1 MLDGAGYKESRQ
13 LRYGEAMERAVE
25 GARRA
30 AGERVKFAQPRP
42 LFAALDL
49 GTNNCRLLVARPT
62 RQGFHVVDAFSRI
75 IRLGEGLSSTGALSE
90 AAIERALEA
99 LAVCAAKIR
108 RRKVAGVRAVATE
121 ACRQA
126 SNGDEFLERAYLR
139 TGISLEV
146 ISPKEEAALTLS
158 GCAPLLDPK
167 RRHALVFDIG
177 GGSTEV
183 SHLRVMPSADSCR
196 LSPLAFA
203 SLPYGVVTLVERFG
217 AAAGTRD
224 GYHAIVEEVET
235 ELDKSFDLDALQSE
249 MRNGHLQMLGSSG
262 TVTTLTGM
270 HLRLPRYDRRR
281 VDGATLGRNS
291 IDNIVEQI
299 LAMTP
304 GERAGHPCI
313 GPQRAEFVVSGCAV
327 LAALCRRFP
336 VPRLRVAD
344 RGVREGILLSLMR
357 RPGTPLPIEVKEMVR
372 A

>member
-1 MLDGAGYKESRQ
+1 MERAIDGAGRS
-13 LRYGEAMERAVE
+13 GRAR
-25 GARRA
+25 ARLD
-30 AGERVKFAQPRP
+30 KTRP

-49 GTNNCRLLVARPT
+49 GTNNCRLLVAKQT
-62 RQGFHVVDAFSRI
+62 HHGFHVVDAFSRI

-90 AAIERALEA
+90 AAIERALDA
-99 LAVCAAKIR
+99 LAVCAGKIR
-108 RRKVAGVRAVATE
+108 RRKVTALRAVATE

-126 SNGDEFLERAYLR
+126 SNGEEFLERVYLR
-139 TGISLEV
+139 TGLSLEV
-146 ISPKEEAALTLS
+146 ISAKEEAALTLS
-158 GCAPLLDPK
+158 GCAPLLDPN

-183 SHLRVMPSADSCR
+183 SHLRVMPAADSCR
-196 LSPLAFA
+196 LSPIAFA
-203 SLPYGVVTLVERFG
+203 SLPFGVVTLVERFG

-224 GYHAIVEEVET
+224 GYATIVEEVAA
-235 ELDKSFDLDALQSE
+235 ELDRFFDREALHGE
-249 MRNGHLQMLGSSG
+249 MRNGQLQMLGSSG

-281 VDGATLGRNS
+281 VDGATLGRGA
-291 IDNIVEQI
+291 IDRIVEEI

-327 LAALCRRFP
+327 LAALCQRFP

-357 RPGTPLPIEVKEMVR
+357 RPGTPLPIEVKEMFR